1 MTPATPPYADTNS
14 FKLCSVASTASC
26 SLTGAF
32 SDFSVEAARA
42 GMARS
47 YVYDYKP
54 VSRYPEIRAAEEDA
68 RGAHR
73 GLSALQRPHRIHA
86 SLTQTE
92 HRPRQL
98 ITPSNCRD
106 SGSDSEQDS

>member
-47 YVYDYKP
+47 YVNDYKP

-73 GLSALQRPHRIHA
+73 GLWARPVTA
-86 SLTQTE
+86 TPN
-92 HRPRQL
+92 PRQPDPDR
-98 ITPSNCRD
+98 TSPETTD
-106 SGSDSEQDS
+106 HTEQLSRFRQRL